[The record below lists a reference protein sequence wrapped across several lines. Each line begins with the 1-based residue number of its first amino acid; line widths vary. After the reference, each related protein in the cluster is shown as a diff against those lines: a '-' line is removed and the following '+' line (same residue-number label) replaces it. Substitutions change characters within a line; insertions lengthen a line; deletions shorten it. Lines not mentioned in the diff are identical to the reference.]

1 MACAILHAYSPATL
15 IWIKSATRPL
25 AKIQHHRCQPEE
37 TVMTTVAEICNR
49 EVVVVERNASIL
61 NAARLMRDYHVGD
74 LVVVE
79 ERDGQR
85 IPVGIVTDR
94 DIVIEVI
101 AEEVAFDEVTVEDI
115 MSLEIVTAREGDD
128 LLDTLKR
135 MRTHGIRRVPVVNGS
150 QALIGILTVDD
161 VIEVLAEELNDLARL
176 IGREQTR
183 ERDQRR

>member
-1 MACAILHAYSPATL
+1 
-15 IWIKSATRPL
+15 
-25 AKIQHHRCQPEE
+25 
-37 TVMTTVAEICNR
+37 
-49 EVVVVERNASIL
+49 
-61 NAARLMRDYHVGD
+61 
-74 LVVVE
+74 
-79 ERDGQR
+79 
-85 IPVGIVTDR
+85 
-94 DIVIEVI
+94 
-101 AEEVAFDEVTVEDI
+101 VTVEDI

-128 LLDTLKR
+128 LLDTIKR